1 MKSSNVFF
9 VLICVIGLAVS
20 GCKKSGLDIQVSE
33 LNTPCDFVD
42 ALNLLLDEAI
52 EVKGD
57 AKSPEEMSP
66 EVLSKFGALKTK
78 LEEVDE
84 AAGDKF
90 PKSEAEGCAGFEDM
104 QKKGE
109 QMDDWFR

>member
-1 MKSSNVFF
+1 MKISNVFL
-9 VLICVIGLAVS
+9 VLILFVGLAVS
-20 GCKKSGLDIQVSE
+20 GCKKSALDIQVSE
-33 LNTPCDFVD
+33 LTTPCDFVD

-52 EVKGD
+52 DVKGD
-57 AKSPEEMSP
+57 AKSPEEMSA
-66 EVLSKFGALKTK
+66 EVLSKFGALKAK

-109 QMDDWFR
+109 QLDGWFR